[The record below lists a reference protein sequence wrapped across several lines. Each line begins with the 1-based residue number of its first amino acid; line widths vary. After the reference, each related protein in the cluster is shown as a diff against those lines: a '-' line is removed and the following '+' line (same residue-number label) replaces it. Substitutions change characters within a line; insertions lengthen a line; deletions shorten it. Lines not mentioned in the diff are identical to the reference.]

1 MADLNVAIKGVKIA
15 SLALNIPSPEVYF
28 ISKDELPNAEIT
40 GIFINNDYQVI
51 FDEEWVINTSEIEV
65 LITCF
70 HETRHAYQSYSIKQ
84 NINEPQDLLE
94 KWAYEKSNYIGPSGL
109 SDESADY
116 EYLSQDIEVDAIA
129 WTHYQIKELL
139 NLKTVIPK
147 NIEPL
152 IKLKLKKYSII
163 DKIRFR

>member
-1 MADLNVAIKGVKIA
+1 MADLNVAVQGVEIA
-15 SLALNIPSPEVYF
+15 SSILNVPMPEVYF
-28 ISKDELPNAEIT
+28 ISKEELPNGEIT
-40 GIFINNDYQVI
+40 GIFINKDYQVV
-51 FDEEWVINTSEIEV
+51 FNEDWVINSTEIEV

-70 HETRHAYQSYSIKQ
+70 HETRHAYQSYSIQ
-84 NINEPQDLLE
+84 HNINESQELLE
-94 KWAYEKSNYIGPSGL
+94 KWDYEKNNYISPSGL
-109 SDESADY
+109 NDESADY

-152 IKLKLKKYSII
+152 INRKLKKYSII
-163 DKIRFR
+163 KINQ